1 MEKQRQIQTLWG
13 QCQSLD
19 ADIRFGPQRES
30 FTVLIPP
37 PWNEDTETT
46 AKAIQG
52 RIQTWSKQYPDIVCY
67 CFDSYS
73 TLLYLL

>member
-1 MEKQRQIQTLWG
+1 MEKQRQIHTLWD
-13 QCQSLD
+13 QCQSLE

-37 PWNEDTETT
+37 PWNEDTES
-46 AKAIQG
+46 AARAIQG
-52 RIQTWSKQYPDIVCY
+52 RIKQWSEQYPDIVCY

-73 TLLYLL
+73 TLLYVL

>member
-37 PWNEDTETT
+37 PWNEDTETA
-46 AKAIQG
+46 AKAIQA
-52 RIQTWSKQYPDIVCY
+52 RIQT
-67 CFDSYS
+67 
-73 TLLYLL
+73 